1 MLKKLQPR
9 KDEGFTLIELLIVII
24 VLGILVAIVLFSLG
38 TFKSD
43 SQKSACKADI
53 KQLVTAETAYVA
65 KSTLSQPTAGKAT
78 LVSQNYLQSAPTLA
92 TDGKTLEV
100 QTSYPGGN
108 IQIDTGSGF
117 TDPAT
122 ATGQC

>member
-43 SQKSACKADI
+43 SASAACKADV
-53 KQLVTAETAYVA
+53 KQVRTAETAYFA
-65 KSTLSQPTAGKAT
+65 KHNSYTDVDG
-78 LVSQNYLQSAPTLA
+78 LVSGGYLQSAPSADNYTVTA
-92 TDGKTLEV
+92 DADTGV
-100 QTSYPGGN
+100 V
-108 IQIDTGSGF
+108 TGSG
-117 TDPAT
+117 
-122 ATGQC
+122 TGIDCS